1 MGLPRTV
8 VVGVA
13 ATVVTLGALA
23 VPATAG
29 TTAAAK
35 APARHHFSAAQEQ
48 VGAQPTAQGRA
59 KAMERILAASGAVKG
74 RANAS
79 MAQAATLFPR
89 ATAYGAPTEWN
100 AGITGAGATV
110 AVIDSFGDPNIG
122 QVMSTFDTDEGL
134 PPAQVS
140 QLEPAGAVPSCASLQ
155 ASNPTAYSDCL
166 GWAGETDL
174 DVESVHELAPS
185 ATIIVAATPVDET
198 EGMVGLPEMMTAIDY
213 LRVHKLANVV
223 SMSFYASEDT
233 FPSRT
238 ATKQLLDPTLKRA
251 SAAGITLVACSGDN
265 GPTSWESD
273 ATSFF
278 PFREG
283 AWPADTPYVTAVGG
297 TAFAGE
303 NQDTRVFPPT
313 TPAQRAKTPDTIWN
327 INATVA
333 ENSSSGAALS
343 AVYARPSW
351 QSDVKNITGSAMRS
365 YPDITMHGTD
375 GTSEASPLFAGAMA
389 LAVQANHG
397 HNLGN
402 VDPALYTKL
411 GPAGAKD
418 SVLDIVSGTN
428 QLNPVVS
435 SVPGFT
441 AARGY
446 DVLSGWGTID
456 DLSVFV
462 PDLVK
467 ALK

>member
-1 MGLPRTV
+1 MGRRRTV
-8 VVGVA
+8 VVGLS
-13 ATVVTLGALA
+13 ATVVALGALA
-23 VPATAG
+23 VPAMAG
-29 TTAAAK
+29 TTAAK
-35 APARHHFSAAQEQ
+35 APAKHNFSVAAQQ
-48 VGAQPTAQGRA
+48 VGAQSTAQGRA
-59 KAMERILAASGAVKG
+59 KAMERLLAAEGAVKG

-79 MAQAATLFPR
+79 MADAATLFPR

-140 QLEPAGAVPSCASLQ
+140 QLQPAGAVPTCASLKTT
-155 ASNPTAYSDCL
+155 NPTAYSDCL

-174 DVESVHELAPS
+174 DVESVHELAPGAS
-185 ATIIVAATPVDET
+185 IIIAATPVDET
-198 EGMVGLPEMMTAIDY
+198 EGLVGLPEMMTAIDY
-213 LRVHKLANVV
+213 LRVHKLANIV

-238 ATKQLLDPTLKRA
+238 STAQLLDPTLKRA

-273 ATSFF
+273 ASSFF

-283 AWPADTPYVTAVGG
+283 AWPADTPYVSAIGG

-303 NQDTRVFPPT
+303 NQNTGVFPPT
-313 TPAQRAKTPDTIWN
+313 SPAQRATTPDTIWN
-327 INATVA
+327 VNATVA
-333 ENSSSGAALS
+333 ENSSSGSALS

-351 QSDVKNITGSAMRS
+351 QNGVKNVTGSAMRS

-375 GTSEASPLFAGAMA
+375 GTSEASPLFAGTLA

-402 VDPALYTKL
+402 IDKALYAKL
-411 GPAGAKD
+411 GPAGVKD
-418 SVLDIVSGTN
+418 GLLDVVSGTN

-441 AARGY
+441 AAPGY
-446 DVLSGWGTID
+446 DVVSGWGTID

-467 ALK
+467 AVK

>member
-1 MGLPRTV
+1 MVAGLS
-8 VVGVA
+8 
-13 ATVVTLGALA
+13 ATVVALGVLAA
-23 VPATAG
+23 VPAAAG
-29 TTAAAK
+29 TTAAK
-35 APARHHFSAAQEQ
+35 TQARHHFTAAEQQ
-48 VGAQPTAQGRA
+48 VGAQTTAQGRA
-59 KAMERILAASGAVKG
+59 KAMEQLLAAEGAVKG

-79 MAQAATLFPR
+79 MADAATLFPR
-89 ATAYGAPTEWN
+89 ANAYGAPAEWN
-100 AGITGAGATV
+100 NGITGAGVTV
-110 AVIDSFGDPNIG
+110 AVLDSFGDPNIG
-122 QVMSTFDTDEGL
+122 QVMSKFDTDEGL

-140 QLEPAGAVPSCASLQ
+140 QLQPAGAVPTCASLQ
-155 ASNPTAYSDCL
+155 SSNPTAYSDCL

-185 ATIIVAATPVDET
+185 ASIVVAATPVDET

-213 LRVHKLANVV
+213 LRVHKLVSIV

-233 FPSRT
+233 FPAHSST
-238 ATKQLLDPTLKRA
+238 ARFLDPTLKKA

-265 GPTSWESD
+265 GPTSWQSD
-273 ATSFF
+273 ASSFF

-283 AWPADTPYVTAVGG
+283 AWPADAPYVTAVGG
-297 TAFAGE
+297 SAFAGE
-303 NQDTRVFPPT
+303 NQNTRQFPPT
-313 TPAQRAKTPDTIWN
+313 SPAQRVKTPDTMWN

-333 ENSSSGAALS
+333 ENSATGSALS

-351 QSDVKNITGSAMRS
+351 QNGVKKITGSAMRS
-365 YPDITMHGTD
+365 YPDISMHGTD
-375 GTSEASPLFAGAMA
+375 GTSEASPLMAGALA

-402 VDPALYTKL
+402 IDKALYTKL

-418 SVLDIVSGTN
+418 GVLDIVNGSN

-441 AARGY
+441 AGPGY

>member
-1 MGLPRTV
+1 MGTRRTV
-8 VVGVA
+8 LAGLS
-13 ATVVTLGALA
+13 ATVVALGALA
-23 VPATAG
+23 VPAMAG
-29 TTAAAK
+29 TTAAK
-35 APARHHFSAAQEQ
+35 APAKHQFSAAALQ
-48 VGAQPTAQGRA
+48 VGAQTSAQGRA
-59 KAMERILAASGAVKG
+59 KAMEQLLAAEGAVKG

-79 MAQAATLFPR
+79 TADAATLFPR

-100 AGITGAGATV
+100 NGITGAGATV
-110 AVIDSFGDPNIG
+110 AVLDSFGDPNIG

-140 QLEPAGAVPSCASLQ
+140 QLQPAGAVPSCASLQ
-155 ASNPTAYSDCL
+155 SSNPTAYSDCL

-174 DVESVHELAPS
+174 DVESVHELAPGAS
-185 ATIIVAATPVDET
+185 IIIAATPVDET

-213 LRVHKLANVV
+213 LRVHKLANIV

-233 FPSRT
+233 FPSNT

-265 GPTSWESD
+265 GPTSWN
-273 ATSFF
+273 ALANGFF
-278 PFREG
+278 PFREA
-283 AWPADTPYVTAVGG
+283 AWPADTPYVTALGG

-303 NQDTRVFPPT
+303 NQQTRQFPPT
-313 TPAQRAKTPDTIWN
+313 TPAQRAANPDTLWN
-327 INATVA
+327 LNATVA
-333 ENSSSGAALS
+333 ENSATGS
-343 AVYARPSW
+343 AISTVYSRPSW
-351 QSDVKNITGSAMRS
+351 QSDVKKITGGAGRS

-375 GTSEASPLFAGAMA
+375 GTSEASPLFAGALA

-402 VDPALYTKL
+402 VDQALYTKL

-418 SVLDIVSGTN
+418 GLLDVVSGTN

-435 SVPGFT
+435 TVPGFT
-441 AARGY
+441 AAPGY
-446 DVLSGWGTID
+446 DVVSGWGTID
-456 DLSVFV
+456 DLSVFI

-467 ALK
+467 AVK